1 MIHPSS
7 LTRRTLIASAAAA
20 AAGLAL
26 PAAALAPATDLAPL
40 PGRPPAITPAERLA
54 RVAKAQRLMRAAGI
68 GALLIEPGASM
79 VYFTGVRWGLSE
91 RLTAVVIPAEGDAA
105 IVTPFFEAP
114 SVRQTLVIP
123 AEIRTWQEDEDPLKL
138 VAAILRDRGV
148 ATKPVAMEE
157 RVRFFASD
165 GLARALPDARIVPGA
180 PVVRG
185 CRMVKSPAEI
195 ALMQH
200 ATDITI
206 AAYAHV
212 VPRVAPGMS
221 PADVTKMMDA
231 ANRALGGETMFS
243 LVLMGAASALPHGS
257 REPQVAKAG
266 EVVLMD
272 CGCAVEGYQ
281 SDVSRTFVPG
291 GATARQREVFAQV
304 AHGQH
309 IAFEA
314 ARIGAPAGTVDDQVR
329 RYYESLGYGPGYAW
343 PGLSHRTGHGIGL
356 DGHEPVNLVHGEA
369 TPLAAGMCFSNEPG
383 LYIPG
388 SFGVRIED
396 CFHMT
401 DAGPKWF
408 STPPKTIDAPLG

>member
-1 MIHPSS
+1 MTDP
-7 LTRRTLIASAAAA
+7 LVFTRRTVVTALAAAA
-20 AAGLAL
+20 ACVAL
-26 PAAALAPATDLAPL
+26 PAAAFAPDLPGLL

-54 RVAKAQRLMRAAGI
+54 RVAKVQRLMRAAGI

-79 VYFTGVRWGLSE
+79 LYFTGVRWGLSE
-91 RLTAVVIPAEGDAA
+91 RLTAVVIPAEGEAA

-114 SVRQTLVIP
+114 SVRQTLAIP
-123 AEIRTWQEDEDPLKL
+123 AEIRTWEEDEDPLVL
-138 VAAILRDRGV
+138 VAAILRERRLAG
-148 ATKPVAMEE
+148 KPVAMEE
-157 RVRFFASD
+157 RVRYFASD
-165 GLARALPDARIVPGA
+165 GLARALPGLRIVPGA
-180 PVVRG
+180 PVVRA

-212 VPRVAPGMS
+212 MPRVAPGMG
-221 PADVTKMMDA
+221 PAEVAKMMDA

-291 GATARQREVFAQV
+291 GATARQRDVFAQV
-304 AHGQH
+304 ARGQR
-309 IAFEA
+309 IAFDA
-314 ARIGAPAGTVDDQVR
+314 ARIGVPAGAIDDAVR
-329 RYYESLGYGPGYAW
+329 RYYEGLGFGPRYAL

-356 DGHEPVNLVHGEA
+356 DGHEPVNLVHGER

-401 DAGPKWF
+401 DAGPAWF
-408 STPPKTIDAPLG
+408 STPPATIDAPLG